1 MKKPIFLTI
10 LLLFLAEAAAL
21 VFFAFRDMNP
31 PQDAVLINEAVH
43 TIQADWKQIHEHKN
57 STPLDYVIIYNDGAV
72 LFRTKPG
79 LSESLNAAVIHRD
92 TMLDIQAD
100 GQTVGK
106 LLIYNDSSRIFLR
119 QKQNLLFLLTV
130 VTLLQSILCAGYT
143 FYLNHSIVTPFQKLK
158 GFAERIATGN
168 LDVPL
173 EMDRQ
178 NLFCAF
184 TESFDLMRRELK
196 KARQAEA
203 RANADKKELVAEL
216 SPDIKT
222 PVASIKAVAEVGAAL
237 ADTDR
242 LRNHYVQIIRK
253 VDQINTLITNL
264 FTATME
270 ELERLSVTPLDMESR
285 EIRRLLENADY
296 LRRADLPAIPDC
308 VIYVDKLRLQQ
319 VFDNIF
325 ANSYKYADTHV
336 SLSAFIETGYLII
349 RMEDYGSGVP
359 PEELPLL
366 KEKFHRG
373 QNAGQLDGAG
383 LGLYISDYFMK
394 EMQGELTLQNSAHGL
409 CVDVHLA
416 LSGTFKDYL
425 RIP

>member
-31 PQDAVLINEAVH
+31 PQDAVLINEAIH

-57 STPLDYVIIYNDGAV
+57 PTPLDYVIIDNDGAV

-106 LLIYNDSSRIFLR
+106 LLIYNDNSRIFLR
-119 QKQNLLFLLTV
+119 QKQNLLFLLTA

-158 GFAERIATGN
+158 GFAERIAAGN
-168 LDVPL
+168 LDIPL

-178 NLFCAF
+178 NLFGAF

-216 SPDIKT
+216 SHDIKT
-222 PVASIKAVAEVGAAL
+222 PVASIKAVAEVGTAL

-253 VDQINTLITNL
+253 ADQINTLITNL

-325 ANSYKYADTHV
+325 ANSYKYADTPV

-349 RMEDYGSGVP
+349 RMEDYGGGVP

-394 EMQGELTLQNSAHGL
+394 EMQGELTLQNGAHGL